1 MIERRVA
8 HRYDLSSPI
17 LVCKSLSPPVF
28 YTAHLRDIST
38 SGVYFLVDGSFTA
51 GSAVELTLSLPLEIT
66 RGIQILVRASGK
78 VVRVDGRPSET
89 EPCGV
94 AVVIQRYDIINPS
107 ASLAAA

>member
-1 MIERRVA
+1 
-8 HRYDLSSPI
+8 
-17 LVCKSLSPPVF
+17 
-28 YTAHLRDIST
+28 
-38 SGVYFLVDGSFTA
+38 
-51 GSAVELTLSLPLEIT
+51 LEIT